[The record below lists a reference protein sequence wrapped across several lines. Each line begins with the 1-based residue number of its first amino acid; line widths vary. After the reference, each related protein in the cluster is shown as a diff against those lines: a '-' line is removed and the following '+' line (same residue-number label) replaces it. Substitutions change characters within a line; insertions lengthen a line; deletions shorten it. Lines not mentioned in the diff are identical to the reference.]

1 MGTVS
6 ANDILLIAATI
17 NVNPT
22 VTAPAGYSTLV
33 DAANEGTNH
42 KLVVFWLPQG
52 ATSFS
57 TNAVEHSTGI
67 VLHITGAHASPRRP
81 RSRR

>member
-1 MGTVS
+1 MGKVS

-17 NVNPT
+17 NGNPT

-57 TNAVEHSTGI
+57 TPTRWSARP
-67 VLHITGAHASPRRP
+67 ASPCTSLVRTPPRRA